1 MYPVKNLDLP
11 AFLVAISQ
19 WDIKLEFLGG
29 ISGKLFRRM
38 AESAWEPPS
47 AFSLYPAWNSD
58 VKGGVPVAIFRA
70 EGEGV
75 MVPSSEWRRKGLGPR
90 WLCRGEKKKKSFFF
104 EAISF

>member
-58 VKGGVPVAIFRA
+58 VKAGVPVGIFRA
-70 EGEGV
+70 GWVGGDGNFLR
-75 MVPSSEWRRKGLGPR
+75 M
-90 WLCRGEKKKKSFFF
+90 EKKRAGS
-104 EAISF
+104 